1 MVAGLNGAPL
11 LSLGRA
17 SDILTMNFTF
27 VGVFVGGCVCVLC
40 VCVCVCIVLYV
51 CVRLRAY
58 LYARVCT
65 VCESV
70 YVYML
75 P

>member
-17 SDILTMNFTF
+17 SDILTMHFTF
-27 VGVFVGGCVCVLC
+27 VGVFVGGCVCVC
-40 VCVCVCIVLYV
+40 VCVVLYV